1 MHDSIAPSAAGHAPP
16 DLSTAVSRLPNDRR
30 VIACSLMPI
39 VQTTRWSHPV
49 GAEIP

>member
-16 DLSTAVSRLPNDRR
+16 GLSTAVSRLPNDCR
-30 VIACSLMPI
+30 VIACSLIPT

-49 GAEIP
+49 GAETP